1 MTHTHENIALVEVPE
16 GSKPY
21 AGKVKDGVFRS
32 IGKWYAPILIPL
44 PPGSWRFVCLSTEM
58 TEEKAREVVEAVTSD
73 MLCYRC
79 GGFGQIEQGGDSVDC
94 PLCES
99 EGEAGQDQL
108 QSALLYVERHAGFDY
123 WHSQD
128 KMFGTWKEAWN
139 HLLTAIGCDPAGTYA
154 VLKNERV

>member
-1 MTHTHENIALVEVPE
+1 MTHTIDNIALVEVPE
-16 GSKPY
+16 EACDFKMGLYSFCY
-21 AGKVKDGVFRS
+21 LS
-32 IGKWYAPILIPL
+32 HKWADYYRERYLG
-44 PPGSWRFVCLSTEM
+44 PGSWRFVCLSTEM

-128 KMFGTWKEAWN
+128 VWN
-139 HLLTAIGCDPAGTYA
+139 M
-154 VLKNERV
+154 ERGLESPPYRHRLRPGGNVCGAEK